1 MTTTMPMF
9 PLGSPLLPG
18 LGLPLQVFEPR
29 YHAMLDEVMAG
40 DRRFGVTLITRGH
53 EVGGG
58 DIRSSVGATAEVL
71 RHQEV
76 EDGRV
81 LVLAV
86 GRERIRV
93 QRWLRDD
100 PYPLA
105 EVEPWP
111 DEPRSDDEG
120 QPERAGAAGE
130 RTRASAE
137 TAADPDE
144 GDEPRSRGTA
154 RVGRIDVQA
163 RLDDIVALWAGEVD
177 EDRRGHL
184 IEASTL
190 PRDVD
195 AAIWQATVVAD
206 LGPLDRQRL
215 LEAPSIDQRLP
226 LVVRLLEERRAVL
239 AFTLAE
245 RA

>member
-1 MTTTMPMF
+1 MTTMPMF

-18 LGLPLQVFEPR
+18 VGLPLQVFEPR
-29 YHAMLDEVMAG
+29 YHAMLDSVLTG
-40 DRRFGVTLITRGH
+40 DGRFGVTLITRGH

-58 DIRSSVGATAEVL
+58 DIRSSVGTTAEVL
-71 RHQEV
+71 QHQRV
-76 EDGRV
+76 EDGRL

-86 GRERIRV
+86 GGERFRV
-93 QRWLRDD
+93 RRWLRDD

-105 EVEPWP
+105 EVQIWP
-111 DEPRSDDEG
+111 DEPPSEDETMCGDHADDPALSDADDVDG
-120 QPERAGAAGE
+120 PPA
-130 RTRASAE
+130 TRV
-137 TAADPDE
+137 
-144 GDEPRSRGTA
+144 GN
-154 RVGRIDVQA
+154 VGRIDVQA
-163 RLDDIVALWAGEVD
+163 RLDDIVALLADQMD
-177 EDRRGHL
+177 EEQRGSL
-184 IEASTL
+184 IESSTL

-215 LEAPSIDQRLP
+215 LEAPSRDQRLP
-226 LVVRLLEERRAVL
+226 LVVRLLEERRDVL